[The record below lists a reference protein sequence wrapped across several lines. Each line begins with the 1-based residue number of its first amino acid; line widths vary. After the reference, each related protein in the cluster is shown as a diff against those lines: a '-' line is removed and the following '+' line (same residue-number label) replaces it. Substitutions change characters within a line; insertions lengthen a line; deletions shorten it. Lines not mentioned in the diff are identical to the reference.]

1 MSQRILV
8 AEPIAEEGLEI
19 LREAGEVDVAAGA
32 PREELA
38 RRLEGATALI
48 VRSGT
53 QVDAEL
59 IAAGTSLRAIG
70 RAGVGVDNIDLDAA
84 SERGV
89 TVLNAGGGNT
99 VSAAE
104 LAVSLVLAA
113 SRHLVEANA
122 SLRSD
127 RWERSAFVGAELA
140 GRTAGLVGLGR
151 VGASVARRLQALEM
165 SVVAFDPFLP
175 EERARAIGVE
185 LVELDELLR
194 RSHVVS
200 LHTAPTPGAPALIG
214 AEQLALMRPDALLV
228 NTARGSLVDE
238 AALKAALDEERIAGA
253 ALDVFTQE
261 PAVGNPLVAH
271 RRVLATPHLGASTMQ
286 AQQRVAMEL
295 ARDIAGVLQGKPA
308 ANAVNAPFID
318 PESLEAVGP
327 YLAVAD
333 MCGRIAMQLSAQSAA
348 RPGGAQLRGIRIRYC
363 GEIAEHDVTPLK
375 AAAAG
380 GLLAPI
386 SDEHVNLVSVNSV
399 IRRRGWHIV
408 EEQTDIA
415 EPFTS
420 AIEIDLDTAE
430 GRTAVLATLEHGHP
444 AIVEIDGFA
453 VHIAAPRR
461 ASDHLHL
468 LVLRNEDRPGRIG
481 AVGVALGEMEVNIQ
495 AMDVGRREEG
505 ESDGSAL
512 MALKIHRQL
521 TPEEAARIEA
531 IDGIERA
538 AQAEM

>member
-1 MSQRILV
+1 MSTRIVV
-8 AEPIAEEGLEI
+8 AESIAEEGLEI
-19 LREAGEVDVAAGA
+19 LREAGEVDVAAGV
-32 PREELA
+32 PREELME
-38 RRLEGATALI
+38 RLAGATALI

-59 IAAGTSLRAIG
+59 ISAGTSLRAIG

-113 SRHLVEANA
+113 SRHLVEANS
-122 SLRSD
+122 SLRAD
-127 RWERSAFVGAELA
+127 RWERSAFIGAELV

-151 VGASVARRLQALEM
+151 VGAAVARRLQALEM
-165 SVVAFDPFLP
+165 SVIAFDPFLP
-175 EERARAIGVE
+175 EERARAVGVE

-194 RSHVVS
+194 RAHVVS
-200 LHTAPTPGAPALIG
+200 LHTAPTPGAPPLIG
-214 AEQLALMRPDALLV
+214 PEQLAMMRSDALLV

-238 AALKAALDEERIAGA
+238 AALKAALDEGGIAGA

-271 RRVLATPHLGASTMQ
+271 RKVLATPHLGASTTQ
-286 AQQRVAMEL
+286 AQQRVAVEL
-295 ARDIAGVLQGKPA
+295 AWDIAGVLQGKPA
-308 ANAVNAPFID
+308 ANAVNAPFVD

-333 MCGRIAMQLSAQSAA
+333 MCGRIATQLSAQLA
-348 RPGGAQLRGIRIRYC
+348 GAQLRGIRIRYC

-375 AAAAG
+375 AAAAA

-408 EEQTDIA
+408 EEKTDIA

-444 AIVEIDGFA
+444 AIVEIDGYV
-453 VHIAAPRR
+453 VHIAPPRR

-468 LVLRNEDRPGRIG
+468 LVLKNEDRPGRIG
-481 AVGVALGEMEVNIQ
+481 AVGVALGEMGINIQ

-505 ESDGSAL
+505 EEDGKAL

-521 TPEEAARIEA
+521 TVDEVHQIEA

>member
-1 MSQRILV
+1 MTDKIVV
-8 AEPIAEEGLEI
+8 AESIADEGLEI
-19 LREAGEVDVAAGA
+19 LRGAGEVDIAAGL
-32 PREELA
+32 PRDRLKQRLA
-38 RRLEGATALI
+38 DADALI

-53 QVDAEL
+53 QVDADL
-59 IAAGTSLRAIG
+59 IAAAPRLRAVG

-122 SLRSD
+122 SLRAD
-127 RWERSAFVGAELA
+127 RWERSAFIGAELVD
-140 GRTAGLVGLGR
+140 RVAGLIGLGR

-165 SVVAFDPFLP
+165 TVIAYDPFLP
-175 EERARAIGVE
+175 EDRARALGVE
-185 LVELDELLR
+185 LVELDELLSR
-194 RSHVVS
+194 AQVVS
-200 LHTAPTPGAPALIG
+200 LHTAPTPGAPPLIG
-214 AEQLALMRPDALLV
+214 PDQLALMRPDALLV

-238 AALKAALDEERIAGA
+238 AALLDALDEERITGA
-253 ALDVFTQE
+253 ALDVFTEE
-261 PAVGNPLVAH
+261 PAIGNPLIAH
-271 RRVLATPHLGASTMQ
+271 PRVLATPHLGASTTQ
-286 AQQRVAMEL
+286 AQQRVAVEI

-318 PESLEAVGP
+318 PETLEAVGP

-333 MCGRIAMQLSAQSAA
+333 MCGRIATQLSAQLAGS
-348 RPGGAQLRGIRIRYC
+348 QLRGIRFRYC
-363 GEIAEHDVTPLK
+363 GEIAAHDATPLK
-375 AAAAG
+375 AAATAG
-380 GLLAPI
+380 MLAPI
-386 SDEHVNLVSVNSV
+386 SDEHVNLVSVNNV
-399 IRRRGWHIV
+399 IRRRGWHII
-408 EEQTDIA
+408 EEKTDIA

-420 AIEIDLDTAE
+420 AIEIDLDTAD

-461 ASDHLHL
+461 PSDHLHL

-481 AVGVALGEMEVNIQ
+481 AVGVALGEMGINIQ
-495 AMDVGRREEG
+495 AMDVGRREE
-505 ESDGSAL
+505 EEADGKAL

-521 TPEEAARIEA
+521 TPDELHQIED

>member
-1 MSQRILV
+1 MSQRIVV
-8 AEPIAEEGLEI
+8 AESIAEEGLEI

-32 PREELA
+32 PREELIE
-38 RRLEGATALI
+38 RLAGATALI

-122 SLRSD
+122 SLRAD
-127 RWERSAFVGAELA
+127 RWERSAFIGAELV

-165 SVVAFDPFLP
+165 SVIAYDPFLP
-175 EERARAIGVE
+175 EERARAVGVE

-194 RSHVVS
+194 RAHVVS

-214 AEQLALMRPDALLV
+214 PEQLAMMRSDALLV

-238 AALKAALDEERIAGA
+238 TALKEALDEGRIAGA
-253 ALDVFTQE
+253 ALDVFVQE

-271 RRVLATPHLGASTMQ
+271 RRVLATPHLGASTTQ
-286 AQQRVAMEL
+286 AQQRVAVEL

-308 ANAVNAPFID
+308 ANAVNAPFVD
-318 PESLEAVGP
+318 PQSLEAVGP
-327 YLAVAD
+327 FLAVAD
-333 MCGRIAMQLSAQSAA
+333 MCGRISTQLSAQLA
-348 RPGGAQLRGIRIRYC
+348 GAQLRGIRIRYC

-375 AAAAG
+375 AAAAA

-386 SDEHVNLVSVNSV
+386 SDEHVNLVSVNNV

-408 EEQTDIA
+408 EEKTDIA

-444 AIVEIDGFA
+444 AIVEIDGYA

-481 AVGVALGEMEVNIQ
+481 AVGVALGEMGINIQ

-505 ESDGSAL
+505 EEDGKAL

-521 TPEEAARIEA
+521 TVDEVRQIEA

>member
-1 MSQRILV
+1 MSQRIVV
-8 AEPIAEEGLEI
+8 AESIAEEGLEI

-32 PREELA
+32 PREELIE
-38 RRLEGATALI
+38 RLAGATALI

-59 IAAGTSLRAIG
+59 IGAGTSLRAIG

-122 SLRSD
+122 SLRAD
-127 RWERSAFVGAELA
+127 RWERSAFIGAELV

-165 SVVAFDPFLP
+165 SVIAYDPFLP
-175 EERARAIGVE
+175 EERARAVGVE

-194 RSHVVS
+194 RAHVVS

-214 AEQLALMRPDALLV
+214 PEQLAMMRSDALLV

-238 AALKAALDEERIAGA
+238 TALKEALDEGRIAGA
-253 ALDVFTQE
+253 ALDVFVQE

-271 RRVLATPHLGASTMQ
+271 RRVLATPHLGASTTQ
-286 AQQRVAMEL
+286 AQQRVAVEL

-308 ANAVNAPFID
+308 ANAVNAPFVD

-327 YLAVAD
+327 FLAVAD
-333 MCGRIAMQLSAQSAA
+333 MCGRISTQLSAQLA
-348 RPGGAQLRGIRIRYC
+348 GAQLRGIRIRYC

-375 AAAAG
+375 AAAAA

-386 SDEHVNLVSVNSV
+386 SDEHVNLVSVNNV

-408 EEQTDIA
+408 EEKTDIA

-444 AIVEIDGFA
+444 AIVEIDGYA

-468 LVLRNEDRPGRIG
+468 LVIRNEDRPGRIG
-481 AVGVALGEMEVNIQ
+481 AVGVALGEMGINIQ

-505 ESDGSAL
+505 EEDGKAL

-521 TPEEAARIEA
+521 TVDEVHQIEA

>member
-1 MSQRILV
+1 MSQRIVV
-8 AEPIAEEGLEI
+8 AESIAEEGLEI

-32 PREELA
+32 PREELME
-38 RRLEGATALI
+38 RLAGATALI

-113 SRHLVEANA
+113 SRHLVEANE
-122 SLRSD
+122 SLRAD
-127 RWERSAFVGAELA
+127 RWERSAFIGAELV

-151 VGASVARRLQALEM
+151 VGAAVARRLQALEM
-165 SVVAFDPFLP
+165 SVIAYDPFLP
-175 EERARAIGVE
+175 EERARAVGVE

-194 RSHVVS
+194 RAHVVS

-214 AEQLALMRPDALLV
+214 PDQLAMMRSDALLV
-228 NTARGSLVDE
+228 NTARGTLVDE
-238 AALKAALDEERIAGA
+238 AALKEALDEGRIAGA

-271 RRVLATPHLGASTMQ
+271 RRVLATPHLGASTTQ
-286 AQQRVAMEL
+286 AQQRVAVEL

-308 ANAVNAPFID
+308 ANAVNAPFVD

-333 MCGRIAMQLSAQSAA
+333 MCGRIATQLSAQLA
-348 RPGGAQLRGIRIRYC
+348 GAQLRGIRIRYC
-363 GEIAEHDVTPLK
+363 GEIAERDVTPLK
-375 AAAAG
+375 AAAAA

-386 SDEHVNLVSVNSV
+386 SDEHVNLVSVNNV

-408 EEQTDIA
+408 EEKTDIA

-444 AIVEIDGFA
+444 AIVEIDGYV

-481 AVGVALGEMEVNIQ
+481 AVGVALGEMGINIQ

-505 ESDGSAL
+505 EEDGKAL

-521 TPEEAARIEA
+521 TVDEVHQIEA

>member
-1 MSQRILV
+1 MSTRIVV
-8 AEPIAEEGLEI
+8 AESIAEEGLEI

-32 PREELA
+32 PREELME
-38 RRLEGATALI
+38 RLAGATALI

-59 IAAGTSLRAIG
+59 ISAGTSLRAIG

-113 SRHLVEANA
+113 SRHLVEANS
-122 SLRSD
+122 SLRAD
-127 RWERSAFVGAELA
+127 RWERSAFIGAELV

-151 VGASVARRLQALEM
+151 VGAAVARRLQALEM
-165 SVVAFDPFLP
+165 SVIAFDPFLP
-175 EERARAIGVE
+175 EERARAVGVE
-185 LVELDELLR
+185 LVELDELLLR
-194 RSHVVS
+194 AHVVS
-200 LHTAPTPGAPALIG
+200 LHTAPTPGAPPLIG
-214 AEQLALMRPDALLV
+214 PEQLAMMRSDALLV

-238 AALKAALDEERIAGA
+238 AALKAALDEGGIAGA

-271 RRVLATPHLGASTMQ
+271 RKVLATPHLGASTTQ
-286 AQQRVAMEL
+286 AQQRVAVEL

-308 ANAVNAPFID
+308 ANAVNAPFVD

-333 MCGRIAMQLSAQSAA
+333 MCGRIATQLSAQLA
-348 RPGGAQLRGIRIRYC
+348 GAQLRGIRIRYC

-375 AAAAG
+375 AAAAA

-408 EEQTDIA
+408 EEKTDIA

-444 AIVEIDGFA
+444 AIVEIDGYV
-453 VHIAAPRR
+453 VHIAPPRR

-468 LVLRNEDRPGRIG
+468 LVLKNEDRPGRIG
-481 AVGVALGEMEVNIQ
+481 AVGVALGEMGINIQ

-505 ESDGSAL
+505 EEDGKAL

-521 TPEEAARIEA
+521 TVDEVHQIEA

>member
-1 MSQRILV
+1 MSTRIVV
-8 AEPIAEEGLEI
+8 AESIAEEGLEI
-19 LREAGEVDVAAGA
+19 LREAGEVDVAAGV
-32 PREELA
+32 PRAELME
-38 RRLEGATALI
+38 RLAGATALI

-59 IAAGTSLRAIG
+59 ISAGTSLRAIG

-113 SRHLVEANA
+113 SRHLVEANS
-122 SLRSD
+122 SLRAD
-127 RWERSAFVGAELA
+127 RWERSAFIGAELV

-151 VGASVARRLQALEM
+151 VGAAVARRLQALEM
-165 SVVAFDPFLP
+165 SVIAFDPFLP
-175 EERARAIGVE
+175 EERARAVGVE

-194 RSHVVS
+194 RAHVVS
-200 LHTAPTPGAPALIG
+200 LHTAPTPGAPPLIG
-214 AEQLALMRPDALLV
+214 PEQLAMMRSDALLV

-238 AALKAALDEERIAGA
+238 AALKAALDEGGIAGA

-271 RRVLATPHLGASTMQ
+271 RKVLATPHLGASTTQ
-286 AQQRVAMEL
+286 AQQRVAVEL

-308 ANAVNAPFID
+308 ANAVNAPFVD

-333 MCGRIAMQLSAQSAA
+333 MCGRIATQLSAQLA
-348 RPGGAQLRGIRIRYC
+348 GAQLRGIRIRYC

-375 AAAAG
+375 AAAAA

-408 EEQTDIA
+408 EEKTDIA

-444 AIVEIDGFA
+444 AIVEIDGYV
-453 VHIAAPRR
+453 VHIAPPRR

-468 LVLRNEDRPGRIG
+468 LVLKNEDRPGRIG
-481 AVGVALGEMEVNIQ
+481 AVGVALGEMGINIQ

-505 ESDGSAL
+505 EEDGKAL

-521 TPEEAARIEA
+521 TVDEVHQIEA

>member
-1 MSQRILV
+1 MSQRIVV
-8 AEPIAEEGLEI
+8 AESIAEEGLEI
-19 LREAGEVDVAAGA
+19 LREAGEVDVAAGV
-32 PREELA
+32 PREELME
-38 RRLEGATALI
+38 RLAGATALV

-59 IAAGTSLRAIG
+59 IAAGSSLRAIG

-84 SERGV
+84 SEQGV

-122 SLRSD
+122 SLRAD
-127 RWERSAFVGAELA
+127 RWERSAFIGAELV

-151 VGASVARRLQALEM
+151 VGAAVARRLQALEM
-165 SVVAFDPFLP
+165 SVIAFDPFLP
-175 EERARAIGVE
+175 EERARAVGVE

-194 RSHVVS
+194 RAHVVS
-200 LHTAPTPGAPALIG
+200 LHTAPTPGAPPLIG
-214 AEQLALMRPDALLV
+214 PEQLAMMRRDALLV

-238 AALKAALDEERIAGA
+238 GALKAVLDEGKIAGA

-271 RRVLATPHLGASTMQ
+271 RRVLATPHLGASTTQ
-286 AQQRVAMEL
+286 AQQRVAVEL

-308 ANAVNAPFID
+308 ANAVNAPFVD

-333 MCGRIAMQLSAQSAA
+333 MCGRIATQLSAQLA
-348 RPGGAQLRGIRIRYC
+348 GAQLRGIRIRYC

-375 AAAAG
+375 AAAAA

-386 SDEHVNLVSVNSV
+386 SDEHVNLVSVNNV

-408 EEQTDIA
+408 EEKTDIA

-444 AIVEIDGFA
+444 AIVEIDGYV
-453 VHIAAPRR
+453 VHIAPPRR

-468 LVLRNEDRPGRIG
+468 LVLKNEDRPGRIG
-481 AVGVALGEMEVNIQ
+481 AVGVALGEMGINIQ

-505 ESDGSAL
+505 EEDGKAL

-521 TPEEAARIEA
+521 TVEEVHQIEA
-531 IDGIERA
+531 IDGIQRA

>member
-1 MSQRILV
+1 MSQRIVV
-8 AEPIAEEGLEI
+8 AESIAEEGLEI

-32 PREELA
+32 PREELIE
-38 RRLEGATALI
+38 RLAGATALI

-122 SLRSD
+122 SLRAD
-127 RWERSAFVGAELA
+127 RWERSAFIGAELV

-165 SVVAFDPFLP
+165 SVIAYDPFLP
-175 EERARAIGVE
+175 EERARAVGVE

-194 RSHVVS
+194 RAHVVS

-214 AEQLALMRPDALLV
+214 PEQLTMMRSDALLV

-238 AALKAALDEERIAGA
+238 TALKEALDQGRIAGA
-253 ALDVFTQE
+253 ALDVFVQE

-271 RRVLATPHLGASTMQ
+271 RRVLATPHLGASTTQ
-286 AQQRVAMEL
+286 AQQRVAVEL

-308 ANAVNAPFID
+308 ANAVNAPFVD
-318 PESLEAVGP
+318 PQSLEAVGP
-327 YLAVAD
+327 FLAVAD
-333 MCGRIAMQLSAQSAA
+333 MCGRISTQLSAQLA
-348 RPGGAQLRGIRIRYC
+348 GAQLRGIRIRYC

-375 AAAAG
+375 AAAAA

-386 SDEHVNLVSVNSV
+386 SDEHVNLVSVNNV

-408 EEQTDIA
+408 EEKTDIA

-444 AIVEIDGFA
+444 AIVEIDGYA

-481 AVGVALGEMEVNIQ
+481 AVGVALGEMGINIQ

-505 ESDGSAL
+505 EEDGKAL

-521 TPEEAARIEA
+521 TVDEVRQIEA